1 MKEQAIQNLFAKNRE
16 CRQLLTI
23 IEALQLPD
31 CWLCAGYLRNYLWG
45 FLSGKIAE
53 VPITDID
60 VVFYDPTVSVE
71 ETAAI
76 EAQLRRS
83 FPEFPWEVRNQ
94 ALMHQHNFAEE
105 PSYTSTFDAL
115 TKFPERRTAVAA
127 RMKQGEIELMAPF
140 GWQDVCSFR
149 VRPTPHFAQNDQY
162 LAVYRQRQA
171 MKQWQK
177 VWPQLLIEEIDN

>member
-1 MKEQAIQNLFAKNRE
+1 MKEQAIQNLFAKNHE

-23 IEALQLPD
+23 IEALQLSD

-60 VVFYDPTVSVE
+60 VVFYDPTVSIE

-105 PSYTSTFDAL
+105 PPYTSTFDAL
-115 TKFPERRTAVAA
+115 TKFP
-127 RMKQGEIELMAPF
+127 
-140 GWQDVCSFR
+140 
-149 VRPTPHFAQNDQY
+149 
-162 LAVYRQRQA
+162 
-171 MKQWQK
+171 
-177 VWPQLLIEEIDN
+177 